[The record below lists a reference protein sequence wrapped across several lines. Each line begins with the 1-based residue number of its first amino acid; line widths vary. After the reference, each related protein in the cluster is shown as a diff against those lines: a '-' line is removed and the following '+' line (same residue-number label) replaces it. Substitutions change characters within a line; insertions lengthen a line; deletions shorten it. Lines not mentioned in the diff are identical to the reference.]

1 MKNSLTKQLQINNKN
16 YQKPNI
22 KTLKNSGFISAKTL

>member
-16 YQKPNI
+16 YQKPSI
-22 KTLKNSGFISAKTL
+22 EILKKLRIY